1 MGYNKRNM
9 EAEIMYKEKI
19 SRYIDA
25 HRKEMLEDIGALCRI
40 NSVKGSYRIGK
51 PYGEGCSE
59 ALRTALHI
67 AECYGFAINNYDNYV
82 GTVDMNDKEAQL
94 DILAHLD
101 VVPAGDGWTVTE
113 PFEPVV
119 KDGKIYGR
127 GTADDKG
134 PAIAALY
141 AMRAV
146 NELGIPMKK
155 NVRLI
160 LGTDE
165 ECGSSDIT
173 HYYSVEKEAPM
184 TFSPDASF
192 PVINIEKG
200 RIGGNFT
207 AEFEPSDRLPKM
219 VSFHS
224 GTKTNVVPGA
234 AEALFEGLDGDETE
248 TLAKSMEE
256 ELGIRFTVSS
266 EDGCLKIAAAGEN
279 GHAMAPWKGKNALT
293 GLLSLIERLP
303 LAECGQVKAVRALN
317 RLMPHG
323 DWYGEALGIKM
334 SDEES
339 GELTLAFSM
348 LDISEK
354 SLEGEFDSRCPICA
368 TKENTIDVIRK
379 KMEADGI
386 SFNTEEMKPPH
397 HVPADSDF
405 VKTLLSAYEKYSGR
419 KGECIAI
426 GGGTYVHNLK
436 NGVAFGAALPET
448 ENHMH
453 GPDEFAVVD
462 ELTMSAKIFAQ
473 VIVDLCC

>member
-1 MGYNKRNM
+1 M
-9 EAEIMYKEKI
+9 
-19 SRYIDA
+19 
-25 HRKEMLEDIGALCRI
+25 
-40 NSVKGSYRIGK
+40 
-51 PYGEGCSE
+51 
-59 ALRTALHI
+59 
-67 AECYGFAINNYDNYV
+67 
-82 GTVDMNDKEAQL
+82 
-94 DILAHLD
+94 
-101 VVPAGDGWTVTE
+101 
-113 PFEPVV
+113 
-119 KDGKIYGR
+119 
-127 GTADDKG
+127 
-134 PAIAALY
+134 
-141 AMRAV
+141 
-146 NELGIPMKK
+146 
-155 NVRLI
+155 
-160 LGTDE
+160 
-165 ECGSSDIT
+165 
-173 HYYSVEKEAPM
+173 
-184 TFSPDASF
+184 
-192 PVINIEKG
+192 
-200 RIGGNFT
+200 
-207 AEFEPSDRLPKM
+207 
-219 VSFHS
+219 
-224 GTKTNVVPGA
+224 TNVVPGA
-234 AEALFEGLDGDETE
+234 AEELFEGLDGDETGA
-248 TLAKSMEE
+248 LAKSMEE

-303 LAECGQVKAVRALN
+303 LAECGQTKAVRALN

-368 TKENTIDVIRK
+368 TKENTIDVIRE

>member
-1 MGYNKRNM
+1 
-9 EAEIMYKEKI
+9 MYKEKI

-25 HRKEMLEDIGALCRI
+25 HKKEMLEDIEELCRI

-67 AECYGFAINNYDNYV
+67 AECYDFSINNYDNYV
-82 GTVDMNDKEAQL
+82 GTVDMNNKDAQL

-101 VVPAGDGWTVTE
+101 VVPAGDGWTVTK

-134 PAIAALY
+134 PAVAALY

-146 NELGIPMKK
+146 NELGIPLKK

-200 RIGGNFT
+200 RIEGNFT
-207 AEFEPSDRLPKM
+207 AEFEPSDKLPKM
-219 VSFHS
+219 VSFKC
-224 GTKTNVVPGA
+224 GTKVNVVPAA

-248 TLAKSMEE
+248 ALAKSMEE
-256 ELGIRFTVSS
+256 ELGITFTVSS
-266 EDGCLKIAAAGEN
+266 EDGCLKIAASGEN
-279 GHAMAPWKGKNALT
+279 GHASTPWKGKNALT
-293 GLLSLIERLP
+293 GLLALIERLP
-303 LAECGQVKAVRALN
+303 LAECGQLKAVRALN
-317 RLMPHG
+317 HLIPHG
-323 DWYGEALGIKM
+323 DWFGAGLGIQM

-354 SLEGEFDSRCPICA
+354 SLKA
-368 TKENTIDVIRK
+368 TSS
-379 KMEADGI
+379 EA
-386 SFNTEEMKPPH
+386 
-397 HVPADSDF
+397 
-405 VKTLLSAYEKYSGR
+405 EK
-419 KGECIAI
+419 
-426 GGGTYVHNLK
+426 
-436 NGVAFGAALPET
+436 
-448 ENHMH
+448 
-453 GPDEFAVVD
+453 
-462 ELTMSAKIFAQ
+462 AQ
-473 VIVDLCC
+473 PRSM

>member
-1 MGYNKRNM
+1 MA
-9 EAEIMYKEKI
+9 AE
-19 SRYIDA
+19 
-25 HRKEMLEDIGALCRI
+25 
-40 NSVKGSYRIGK
+40 
-51 PYGEGCSE
+51 P
-59 ALRTALHI
+59 
-67 AECYGFAINNYDNYV
+67 
-82 GTVDMNDKEAQL
+82 
-94 DILAHLD
+94 
-101 VVPAGDGWTVTE
+101 
-113 PFEPVV
+113 
-119 KDGKIYGR
+119 
-127 GTADDKG
+127 ADDKG

-248 TLAKSMEE
+248 ALAKSMEE

-266 EDGCLKIAAAGEN
+266 EDGCLKIAATGEN

-303 LAECGQVKAVRALN
+303 LAECGQTKAVRALN

>member
-1 MGYNKRNM
+1 MNETPAKQTIKRVSAGLCSGMQPITGAQNKYGISGAGFTISETPGMRRSRLSVKWVITK
-9 EAEIMYKEKI
+9 EIWRRKFMYKEKI

-67 AECYGFAINNYDNYV
+67 AECYGFSINNYDNYV

-234 AEALFEGLDGDETE
+234 AEALFEGLDGDETGA
-248 TLAKSMEE
+248 LAKSMEE

-317 RLMPHG
+317 RLM
-323 DWYGEALGIKM
+323 K
-334 SDEES
+334 
-339 GELTLAFSM
+339 
-348 LDISEK
+348 
-354 SLEGEFDSRCPICA
+354 
-368 TKENTIDVIRK
+368 
-379 KMEADGI
+379 ADGI